1 MQESLT
7 ELMAV
12 ELKRIRFRVHCGC
25 GKDFIAEYFEPEC
38 PYCDRRY
45 FIKMLGNKKEVKI
58 SIFE

>member
-1 MQESLT
+1 
-7 ELMAV
+7 MAV

-45 FIKMLGNKKEVKI
+45 FIKMLGNKKEVRI